1 MISRI
6 WQDFRR
12 GFAQFVAY
20 DLFFKVLAAGV
31 LAPLSS
37 WIVSSLISTS
47 GHLSLSNDQILSF
60 ALSPVGLATI
70 LLAAA
75 FALAVG
81 FAELA
86 GLIVIAHR
94 ARQEQRVSAL
104 EALWVTLKRLP
115 SLVTLGAL
123 QVALYGLALIPFA
136 AVAGLTYLLL
146 PKRYDVNFVLAEKT
160 AEFWVVAI
168 VGTVLLA
175 GAALVFVRLY
185 LRWIFSVPAVVF
197 QGAGP
202 VTALRSSRRLMEGQ
216 WARVGGVLLVWGLVM
231 AAAPIVVTASF
242 DQLGEFIFGRLGHNL
257 GVIIA
262 AAATIMALYALCVA
276 VVTFVGLTVNGL
288 LINHLYHKLRGEG
301 EVVELRPGGD
311 AEKALAG
318 GRARKA
324 RRAMVAVGIVVLVA
338 AILSSLAAIN
348 RMRVEHDVLVTA
360 HRGSSLSAPE
370 NTLSA
375 IERAIEDGA
384 DYAEIDVQETA
395 DGFVV
400 LLHDTDLM
408 RVAGLG
414 RKAQDLTLAEIRE
427 LDAGSWFHPDFAG
440 ERIPTLEEAID
451 VARGRINLQIE
462 LKYTDRSPALA
473 GRVSD
478 ILREQNFASQAQI
491 VSLVYADAA
500 ATRAIDPELEV
511 GYIVYRAVGGIA
523 RLDVDLLSVNRWVA
537 SEDLVAAVQQAGK
550 DLHVWTVND
559 RQRMS
564 ALIDLGVDGILTD
577 DPALLRSVLEERSQL
592 NDAEKALL
600 TFRNW
605 LRR

>member
-577 DPALLRSVLEERSQL
+577 DPARLRSVLEERSQL

>member
-1 MISRI
+1 
-6 WQDFRR
+6 
-12 GFAQFVAY
+12 
-20 DLFFKVLAAGV
+20 
-31 LAPLSS
+31 
-37 WIVSSLISTS
+37 
-47 GHLSLSNDQILSF
+47 
-60 ALSPVGLATI
+60 
-70 LLAAA
+70 
-75 FALAVG
+75 
-81 FAELA
+81 
-86 GLIVIAHR
+86 
-94 ARQEQRVSAL
+94 
-104 EALWVTLKRLP
+104 
-115 SLVTLGAL
+115 
-123 QVALYGLALIPFA
+123 
-136 AVAGLTYLLL
+136 
-146 PKRYDVNFVLAEKT
+146 
-160 AEFWVVAI
+160 
-168 VGTVLLA
+168 
-175 GAALVFVRLY
+175 
-185 LRWIFSVPAVVF
+185 
-197 QGAGP
+197 
-202 VTALRSSRRLMEGQ
+202 
-216 WARVGGVLLVWGLVM
+216 
-231 AAAPIVVTASF
+231 
-242 DQLGEFIFGRLGHNL
+242 
-257 GVIIA
+257 
-262 AAATIMALYALCVA
+262 MALYALCVA

-395 DGFVV
+395 DGVVV

>member
-94 ARQEQRVSAL
+94 ARQGQRVSAL

-115 SLVTLGAL
+115 SLVALGAL

-577 DPALLRSVLEERSQL
+577 DPARLRSVLEERSQL